1 MLNKE
6 RSLALLEVKG
16 LKKYY
21 KNIKAVD
28 DITFSVEKGDL
39 FGLLGPNGA
48 GKSTAISL
56 VATLLSPLAGS
67 ISYQGV
73 DILVDP
79 AKMCNVLGLV
89 PQEIALYPNLSGWDN
104 LAFWGKA
111 YGLRGQVLNN
121 RIVEIAHLIG
131 LKDRLKDKV
140 KKYSGGMQRRLNIG
154 VALLHKPEFLIM
166 DEPTVGIDPQSRSY
180 ILQTIK
186 GLAQDGATIIYT
198 SHYIDEVETLC
209 NKVCIM
215 DKGKIIADGSKEQLI
230 ESVGAD
236 YKITIKVDNNANTL
250 LEKLKGIPCIKAAD
264 ATESEIHLL
273 AKGEEAS
280 GSAVLAT
287 IAENGSKLISYDIEK
302 PNLETVFLHLTGRAL
317 RD

>member
-1 MLNKE
+1 
-6 RSLALLEVKG
+6 LALLEVKG

-21 KNIKAVD
+21 KDIKAVD
-28 DITFSVEKGDL
+28 DISFSVEKGDL

-56 VATLLSPLAGS
+56 VATLLAPLAGS
-67 ISYQGV
+67 ITYKGV
-73 DILVDP
+73 DILSSP
-79 AKMCNVLGLV
+79 AIMRNSLGLV

-111 YGLRGQVLNN
+111 YGLRGAKLND
-121 RIVEIAHLIG
+121 RIAEVADLIG
-131 LKDRLKDKV
+131 IKDRLKDKV

-166 DEPTVGIDPQSRSY
+166 DEATVGIDPQSRSY
-180 ILQTIK
+180 ILETVK
-186 GLAQDGATIIYT
+186 GLAQNGATIIYT
-198 SHYIDEVETLC
+198 SHYIEEVEALC

-215 DKGKIIADGSKEQLI
+215 DKGKIIASGSKEQLI
-230 ESVGAD
+230 AGVGAD
-236 YKITIKVDNNANTL
+236 YKITIKTDGQSELL
-250 LEKLKGIPCIKAAD
+250 LERLKELPCVKAAD
-264 ATESEIHLL
+264 ATGNELHLL

-280 GSAVLAT
+280 GSAILAA
-287 IAENGSKLISYDIEK
+287 IAENGFRLISYDVEK
-302 PNLETVFLHLTGRAL
+302 PNLETVFLRLTGRAL